1 MMRVMK
7 RPKTLPAFT
16 EEERK
21 EAHRMLATRVA
32 FMNGR
37 KFEEGDWADVY
48 CGAKKIPLR
57 GWSNLDID
65 VMHGSLGVEHKML
78 CYRSRVNLMDACGKT
93 LMHPAATRSI
103 RISSMTAAPNKVMRE
118 VLSQYSQLIE
128 ARREKVRELSNNKRK
143 PDMRTGWLLWQESL
157 RQFLYFEEEMLPPNP
172 ADYEAEW
179 VESGGGIR
187 KRSRNLWVYERETGV
202 KRYSITTQAGAK
214 IQPYFDV
221 PPPTDPKL
229 CVFTVIGEF
238 LDTGYVRVWLTEA
251 TAREV
256 KRLIGSLDT
265 EVVSKTILDCFELA
279 AQIERTEVSKTEFAE
294 PMIITAEA
302 YQALQTAFPGVNDDH
317 SFRLLA
323 QFLDRET

>member
-1 MMRVMK
+1 MK

-21 EAHRMLATRVA
+21 EAHRLLATRVA

-65 VMHGSLGVEHKML
+65 VMHASLGVEHKML
-78 CYRSRVNLMDACGKT
+78 CYRSRVNLIDACGKT
-93 LMHPAATRSI
+93 LMRPAATRSI
-103 RISSMTAAPNKVMRE
+103 RISSTTAQPNIVMRE
-118 VLSQYSQLIE
+118 VLSQYAQLIE
-128 ARREKVRELSNNKRK
+128 ARREKVREQSKSSQE
-143 PDMRTGWLLWQESL
+143 PAMRTGWLLWQESL
-157 RQFLYFEEEMLPPNP
+157 RQFMYFEEEMLPPDP

-179 VESGGGIR
+179 VESGGGSR
-187 KRSRNLWVYERETGV
+187 KGSKNLWVYERETGV

-221 PPPTDPKL
+221 PPPTDPNL
-229 CVFTVIGEF
+229 YLFTVIGEF

-251 TAREV
+251 TARDL
-256 KRLIGSLDT
+256 KRLTGSLDT
-265 EVVSKTILDCFELA
+265 ETVSATILNCSELTS
-279 AQIERTEVSKTEFAE
+279 QIEWVEISKAEFAE
-294 PMIITAEA
+294 AVIITTEA
-302 YQALQTAFPGVNDDH
+302 YQVLQTTFPGVNDDH
-317 SFRLLA
+317 SFGLLA
-323 QFLDRET
+323 QFLQRGP